1 MSRVNLIL
9 NLRHRHG
16 RPRTGPAISSW
27 GGKKKKREEKEIQ
40 SPTSP
45 FSSKKVLNRVLCVVC
60 LFVQGSI
67 VMFLLKK
74 CVLNYINGE
83 PVFHRNG
90 TFLN

>member
-1 MSRVNLIL
+1 MVGRTRVPPFLL
-9 NLRHRHG
+9 GEER
-16 RPRTGPAISSW
+16 
-27 GGKKKKREEKEIQ
+27 KKKRRKGNTVTYI
-40 SPTSP
+40 P
-45 FSSKKVLNRVLCVVC
+45 FSSKKILNRVLCVVC
-60 LFVQGSI
+60 WFVQGSI